1 VSQDKLSTDKK
12 EVQSRDWLITL
23 SSNYYDSIEKVTE
36 KLSARGWNFV
46 GQEEIGKKTGYRHL
60 QIFLQSPK
68 GAIRQSTLKNALPG
82 GHFEKRRG
90 SPAQAVA
97 YVTKEETRASPVF
110 SHGSID
116 TKEQQGK
123 RSDLQRFH
131 EKKILS
137 GTRVNSLVLT
147 EPKSWLYIR
156 QLRELE
162 NIARSEKLNQP
173 RELSVNWLYG
183 SGDRTARFYET
194 FPYQDIY
201 RVANYRNP
209 FDSYNLQ
216 DILLLDNFT
225 DSCLEFEFLLNVLM
239 SPYPARL
246 PARFQDK
253 PAAYSQLWVSS
264 ESAPDSYFHTVQ
276 RFKTEQ
282 WRRFLATLD
291 NVVTV
296 DQLHEC
302 SPELAT
308 GERNEPSKPSQGKA
322 A

>member
-1 VSQDKLSTDKK
+1 MSQDKLSTDKK

-23 SSNYYDSIEKVTE
+23 SSKCYGSVEEVTE

-68 GAIRQSTLKNALPG
+68 GAIRQSTLKNVLPG

-90 SPAQAVA
+90 TVAQAVA
-97 YVTKEETRASPVF
+97 YVSKEDTRASPIF

-123 RSDLQRFH
+123 RSDLQRYH
-131 EKKILS
+131 EKILD
-137 GTRVNSLVLT
+137 GVPVNRLVLD
-147 EPKSWLYIR
+147 EPKSFLYIR

-183 SGDRTARFYET
+183 SGNRTAQFYKT

-201 RVANYRNP
+201 RVANYRNA
-209 FDSYNLQ
+209 FDSYESQ
-216 DILLLDNFT
+216 DIMLLDNFN
-225 DSCLEFEFLLNVLM
+225 DSCLEFDFLLNVLA

-253 PAAYSQLWVSS
+253 PAAYSQLFF
-264 ESAPDSYFHTVQ
+264 SAEDPPDSYFHTVQ
-276 RFKTEQ
+276 RYKPEQ

-296 DQLHEC
+296 DQLHEL
-302 SPELAT
+302 SEPAT
-308 GERNEPSKPSQGKA
+308 GERNEPSQPSQMVA
-322 A
+322 